1 MDKKH
6 LKEMFNIL
14 SHQGNLNQNNSE
26 ISPYTCQNG
35 LRLKI
40 QVIANAG
47 KNVEQGEH
55 SFIIA
60 NLHSHF
66 RTKYGGIS
74 ENWE

>member
-14 SHQGNLNQNNSE
+14 IHQNNSE

-47 KNVEQGEH
+47 KDVEQGEH

-60 NLHSHF
+60 GGNANLHSHF
-66 RTKYGGIS
+66 GTKYGGIS